1 MGIPMAGVARAERS
15 RAIWV
20 AMTGPAPLILH
31 VFPTFAVGGAQI
43 RFAMLANAMGSAFR
57 HQVLSLDGR
66 LEARERLLPSVDV
79 TYPELVGAKNAF
91 LASALAYRR
100 LLRAWQ
106 PDILMTYNWGAIEF
120 AYANLLPLVRHIHVI
135 DGFGSDEYF
144 TRLRRRV
151 IANRIALASST
162 TVVPSMNLRR
172 ILTDEWGLPAE
183 RIRYIPNGID
193 LTRFPVRP
201 RPDDT
206 RPLVIGTVAAL
217 RPEKNIARLIFA
229 FARLPPPVRLAI
241 VGDGECRAELTNLAR
256 ALSVE
261 DRVDFLGHSNEIPA
275 HLARFDIFALSSD
288 TEQMPIVVLEAMA
301 ASLPIVSTDVGDVR
315 PMVAP
320 DNVALVTRDGIDG
333 LTTHL
338 SHLIAN
344 PGLRARLGA
353 ANRAKAE
360 RDFDQ
365 AGMFAAW
372 QALLEDG
379 AQPRGTHSGL

>member
-1 MGIPMAGVARAERS
+1 
-15 RAIWV
+15 
-20 AMTGPAPLILH
+20 MTGPAPLILH

-66 LEARERLLPSVDV
+66 LDARERLLPTVDIA
-79 TYPELVGAKNAF
+79 YPELVGAKNAF
-91 LASALAYRR
+91 LASTLAYRR

-106 PDILMTYNWGAIEF
+106 PDILMTYNWGSIEF

-172 ILTDEWGLPAE
+172 ILTDEWGLPPN

-206 RPLVIGTVAAL
+206 RPLVVGTVAAL

-241 VGDGECRAELTNLAR
+241 VGDGECRDELTRLAR
-256 ALSVE
+256 ALSVD

-301 ASLPIVSTDVGDVR
+301 SGLPIVSTDVGDVR
-315 PMVAP
+315 LMVAA
-320 DNVALVTRDGIDG
+320 DNAALVTQDGIDG
-333 LTTHL
+333 LATHL

-344 PGLRARLGA
+344 PGVRASLGA

-372 QALLEDG
+372 QALLEEK
-379 AQPRGTHSGL
+379 A